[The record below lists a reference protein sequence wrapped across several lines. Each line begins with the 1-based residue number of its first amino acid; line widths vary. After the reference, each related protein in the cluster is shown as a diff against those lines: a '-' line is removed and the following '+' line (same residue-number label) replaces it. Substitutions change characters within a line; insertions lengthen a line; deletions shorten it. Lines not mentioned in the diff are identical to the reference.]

1 MHIHI
6 LWILFYG
13 ENYYLWSNLMKLFII
28 SMRLFN
34 THNAHGGI
42 FLPPDAYF

>member
-1 MHIHI
+1 MC
-6 LWILFYG
+6 WN
-13 ENYYLWSNLMKLFII
+13 EVERYYEEKLNIQWYLDLSNLIE
-28 SMRLFN
+28 SVFN